1 MPVRIL
7 KDFQKKDLYTIPNI
21 MSYIRLVLVPVFVT
35 MYLRAETTS
44 EYIGAASV
52 VLVSTLTDF
61 LDGFIARSLHQVTE
75 LGKLLDPVADKLTHA
90 AIALCL
96 ISRYSLMAVV
106 FGLMVVKEGYMLIMG
121 IIKLKDGKKLS
132 GAKWFGKVCTAVMYF
147 VMFGLL
153 LVVDMPVAL
162 ANGLIWLCI
171 VLMVFTLSMYIP
183 VFRKM

>member
-1 MPVRIL
+1 
-7 KDFQKKDLYTIPNI
+7 
-21 MSYIRLVLVPVFVT
+21 
-35 MYLRAETTS
+35 
-44 EYIGAASV
+44 
-52 VLVSTLTDF
+52 
-61 LDGFIARSLHQVTE
+61 
-75 LGKLLDPVADKLTHA
+75 
-90 AIALCL
+90 
-96 ISRYSLMAVV
+96 
-106 FGLMVVKEGYMLIMG
+106 MLIMG